1 MTPWPSGS
9 EDPTLNVHVV
19 EPGDAVDLQRIA
31 DVHRNEQREVFEL
44 EEAVSFDREWMAN
57 LMSIIRAQTEEMKMR
72 AEAYFSKQS
81 M

>member
-1 MTPWPSGS
+1 MSGS

-19 EPGDAVDLQRIA
+19 EPGDTVDLQRIA

-72 AEAYFSKQS
+72 AEAHSSKQS
-81 M
+81 A